1 VSTKEYGC
9 FFCSG
14 KSADVGGLCPGCGA
28 PIDVATELLSRPIG
42 EYQPKG
48 ILGRGFYGWT
58 LRVEDG
64 LQTFALKVVPAHRL
78 AGRIPDAE
86 ARNLAACSPH
96 PNIATFIRQ
105 LHVTL
110 DINGKTIPVSCMVFE
125 FIADAR
131 PLRTLLDDNETLS
144 RSDVVSILAGIAHGL
159 SRMHSKNLWHDDLHD
174 DNVLVRVVAP
184 DEGLNNRFQPKL
196 IDFGSCKPKNGELPE
211 RGDYFYLS
219 KHIYAVVSRFER
231 TQLGALAPADR
242 TFAVKLKQLAHRV
255 ADPNVS
261 RRDLNPA
268 GIAASIYSA
277 LTECSAGHQFP
288 TFAEMLVANQVSLRD
303 PLDKTNAL
311 NLEPQDIQLLFTD
324 TLGWQAQIKK
334 SETVIVVGP
343 RGCGKTMLLRYLS
356 IASQARPT
364 KDERTADDVK
374 RRLERSDYVGF
385 LVSCADLRTP
395 FLRSWYKQLEKSDRA
410 RAEDFCREFINTNFA
425 LEVSRVIVWLKREN
439 LSTIRD
445 EDLDAVVATIA
456 RLSGAT
462 ARAATIESCIEQLE
476 RRSIQ
481 LSNPNRS
488 EAYEPSGLC
497 GDDVLSLI
505 SKALKTVPFFLGKEP
520 WYVLDDYSVTVFDAF
535 VQKAYNPVI
544 FRMSNEGKIKLSSE
558 GDGPILADHMGRQYK
573 EGRELTKLNLGEVYF
588 RASEKQGR
596 VFFESILEAR
606 FGATGTGS
614 VEKLKRLLGEHEH
627 EGSFGKYIC
636 SLPRPGN
643 ARFYGFALLCSL
655 CSGDVSFIIEL
666 FRKLVG
672 TEWSADKEIDAKV
685 QDGITKQFAHQQ
697 LADLRA
703 TAKTGPQLYDFADH
717 LGSVL
722 KKYLLNSKDAAHV
735 DERLRIVVEGSGE
748 LGASAQQMHDALLRH
763 SVLINGGSCK
773 SRRGQPARQLFF
785 RRLFAP
791 CFPFSPT
798 RSGSIELSFHEY
810 ETLLLDPKSLKP
822 KDEPEDAWTTGLGRM
837 ENSND

>member
-1 VSTKEYGC
+1 MSTKEYGC
-9 FFCSG
+9 FSCPG
-14 KSADVGGLCPGCGA
+14 KSADARGKCPDCGA
-28 PIDVATELLSRPIG
+28 PIDIATELMSSQIL

-58 LRVEDG
+58 LQVEDG
-64 LQTFALKVVPAHRL
+64 LQTFALKIVPEHRL
-78 AGRIPDAE
+78 AGRIPDVE

-105 LHVTL
+105 LHTTIEVH
-110 DINGKTIPVSCMVFE
+110 GKSVPVSCMVFE
-125 FIADAR
+125 FIGNAR
-131 PLRTLLDDNETLS
+131 PLRKLLDDNDTLS
-144 RSDVVSILAGIAHGL
+144 RSDVVSILTGLAHGL

-174 DNVLVRVVAP
+174 DNVLVRAVAS
-184 DEGLNNRFQPKL
+184 DEGLINRFQPKL
-196 IDFGSCKPKNGELPE
+196 IDFGSCKPKDAELPE
-211 RGDYFYLS
+211 RGDYFYFS

-231 TQLGALAPADR
+231 AQLGALAPADR
-242 TFAVKLKQLAHRV
+242 TFASKLKQLAHRV

-261 RRDLNPA
+261 RRDLDPA

-288 TFAEMLVANQVSLRD
+288 TFAEMLTANQVSLRD

-311 NLEPQDIQLLFTD
+311 NLEPQDIPLLFTD

-343 RGCGKTMLLRYLS
+343 RGCGKTMLLRYMS

-364 KDERTADDVK
+364 KDERTVGDVR
-374 RRLERSDYVGF
+374 RRLEGSEYVGF

-395 FLRSWYKQLEKSDRA
+395 FLRSWYKQLEKSDGA
-410 RAEDFCREFINTNFA
+410 QAEDFCREFINTHFA
-425 LEVSRVIVWLKREN
+425 LEVSRVIVWLKREK
-439 LSTIRD
+439 LALIRD
-445 EDLDAVVATIA
+445 DDLEAVVATVEQ
-456 RLSGAT
+456 LSGAT
-462 ARAATIESCIEQLE
+462 PHPRTIESSIEQLE

-481 LSNPNRS
+481 LSNPNRF

-497 GDDVLSLI
+497 GDNVLSLI
-505 SKALKTVPFFLGKEP
+505 SKALRMVPFFSDKEP
-520 WYVLDDYSVTVFDAF
+520 WFVLDDYSVTVFDAF
-535 VQKAYNPVI
+535 IQKAYNPVI
-544 FRMSNEGKIKLSSE
+544 FRMSGEGKIKLSSE
-558 GDGPILADHMGRQYK
+558 GDGPVLADHLGRQYK

-627 EGSFGKYIC
+627 DGSFGKYIC

-666 FRKLVG
+666 FRKMIG
-672 TEWSADKEIDAKV
+672 TEWSADKNIDPKI
-685 QDGITKQFAHQQ
+685 QDGVTKQFAHQQ

-703 TAKTGPQLYDFADH
+703 TAKTGPQLYAFADH
-717 LGSVL
+717 LGGVL
-722 KKYLLNSKDAAHV
+722 KKYLLNSKDGAPV

-748 LGASAQQMHDALLRH
+748 LSESAQQMHDALLRH

-773 SRRGQPARQLFF
+773 SRKGQPARQLFF

-810 ETLLLDPKSLKP
+810 EALLLDPRSLKP
-822 KDEPEDAWTTGLGRM
+822 KDEPEDPWKTGLGRM
-837 ENSND
+837 ENAND